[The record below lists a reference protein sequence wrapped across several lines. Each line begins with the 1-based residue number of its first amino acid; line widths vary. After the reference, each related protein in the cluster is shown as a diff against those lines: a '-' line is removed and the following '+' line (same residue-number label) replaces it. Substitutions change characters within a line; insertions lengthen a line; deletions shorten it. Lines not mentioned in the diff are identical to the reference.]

1 MPRVLSFLSFT
12 IFYLLLFSSVFF
24 FSLCRELLPCFVLC
38 YPNILLV
45 LCWWWYRIFLHYIH
59 VGDNSQLCNKNNET
73 NLFNQICNFKNA
85 IHILYSFVV
94 CDLPLTL
101 MCLVLFS
108 IAKVVLFLYSVG
120 VKTVFSGY
128 KLFNGGV
135 KTIGFTTTGVII
147 APVFAWF
154 DLLDEVMFSGWF
166 LSYRIVICPLYTT
179 KKP

>member
-1 MPRVLSFLSFT
+1 MPRVLSFYHLLFSFLSFTIT

-45 LCWWWYRIFLHYIH
+45 LYWWWNRIFLYYIH

-94 CDLPLTL
+94 CDLPPNTY
-101 MCLVLFS
+101 VLGSFFDCKGS
-108 IAKVVLFLYSVG
+108 SFFIFCRGKNCFFG
-120 VKTVFSGY
+120 V
-128 KLFNGGV
+128 
-135 KTIGFTTTGVII
+135 
-147 APVFAWF
+147 
-154 DLLDEVMFSGWF
+154 
-166 LSYRIVICPLYTT
+166 
-179 KKP
+179 